1 MADTSFHSAA
11 VRLVDRCILA
21 VGAVALIL
29 MMVHISVDVVA
40 NLVFGAPV
48 PLTNAAVT
56 VYYMIAVAFLPLA
69 AGEYRGA
76 HIGVDL
82 VVNHLPATPRRWLDH
97 VVQVLCAVIYA
108 VLAIQSWQLAMEK
121 LATNSYL
128 MEQTTRVSIWP
139 SYFLIPVG
147 FGLVAAL
154 IAVRLVCRVIGKPE
168 PEIPQ
173 ETAEE
178 SMLEKYGDV

>member
-1 MADTSFHSAA
+1 MAGTSFYSAA

-21 VGAVALIL
+21 VGAVALVL
-29 MMVHISVDVVA
+29 MMLHISVDVVA
-40 NLVFGAPV
+40 NLVFGAPI

-82 VVNHLPATPRRWLDH
+82 VVNHLPPNARRLLDH
-97 VVQVLCAVIYA
+97 VVQVLCAVIYS
-108 VLAIQSWQLAMEK
+108 VLAIQSWQLALEK
-121 LATNSYL
+121 LAANAYL

-139 SYFLIPVG
+139 SYFLVPVG

-154 IAVRLVCRVIGKPE
+154 ITVRLVCRVLGKPE
-168 PEIPQ
+168 PEMPQ
-173 ETAEE
+173 VTAEE
-178 SMLEKYGDV
+178 AMLEKYGDV